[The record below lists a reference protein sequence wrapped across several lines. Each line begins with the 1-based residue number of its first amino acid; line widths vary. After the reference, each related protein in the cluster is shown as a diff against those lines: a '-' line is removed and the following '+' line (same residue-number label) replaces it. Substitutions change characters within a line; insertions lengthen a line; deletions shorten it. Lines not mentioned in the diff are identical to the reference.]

1 MTKQNTL
8 INLTAVTA
16 AQMQDEFEAFLKDVM
31 GIDLMGEGMFRHV
44 DASGA
49 FGYDQPKG
57 KNKVTS
63 DAMMSGINLAFHAWA
78 GAKGYNNIFLTEE
91 QLNSVDEAVET
102 LRAREALLQLLKSLV
117 Q

>member
-31 GIDLMGEGMFRHV
+31 RIDLMGDGMVRHV
-44 DASGA
+44 DDSGA
-49 FGYDQPKG
+49 FGYGQPKG
-57 KNKVTS
+57 KKVTS

-91 QLNSVDEAVET
+91 QLNSVDEAVEA